1 MLYYNIENILKFKIP
16 TLSICL
22 SCRDG
27 REELYKERGGRRFA
41 RELINNS
48 SIESYVNLRGVNCM
62 SNCKR
67 ACTISLT
74 AENSFTYVFGD
85 IDPENAVYAESLND
99 LVSQYS
105 SSREGFLR
113 RRDRPEL
120 FQSSI
125 LGRLPPI
132 QSNSELITNL
142 KNGLLRD

>member
-1 MLYYNIENILKFKIP
+1 MEFNKP

-27 REELYKERGGRRFA
+27 REEIYMTRGGRRFA
-41 RELINNS
+41 KKLLNKNLLKKQ
-48 SIESYVNLRGVNCM
+48 VNLRGVNCM

-74 AENSFTYVFGD
+74 AKKSFTYVFGD
-85 IDPENAVYAESLND
+85 IDPENYEYSESLIE
-99 LVSQYS
+99 LVSKYS
-105 SSREGFLR
+105 LSSDGFLR
-113 RRDRPEL
+113 RRDRPIL

-132 QSNSELITNL
+132 ECNSEIVTNL
-142 KNGLLRD
+142 NNGFPDD

>member
-1 MLYYNIENILKFKIP
+1 MEFNIP

-27 REELYKERGGRRFA
+27 REEIYMTRGGRRFA
-41 RELINNS
+41 KKLLNKNLLKKQ
-48 SIESYVNLRGVNCM
+48 VNLRGINCM

-74 AENSFTYVFGD
+74 AKKSFTYIFGD
-85 IDPENAVYAESLND
+85 IDPENSEYSESLIE
-99 LVSQYS
+99 LVSKYS
-105 SSREGFLR
+105 LSSDGFLR
-113 RRDRPEL
+113 RRDRPLL

-132 QSNSELITNL
+132 QSNSAIVTNL
-142 KNGLLRD
+142 NNGFPDD

>member
-1 MLYYNIENILKFKIP
+1 MKFNIP

-27 REELYKERGGRRFA
+27 REEIYMTRGGSRFA
-41 RELINNS
+41 KKLLNKNLLKKQ
-48 SIESYVNLRGVNCM
+48 VNLRGINCM

-74 AENSFTYVFGD
+74 AKKSFTYIFGD
-85 IDPENAVYAESLND
+85 IDPENSEYSESLIE
-99 LVSQYS
+99 LVSKYS
-105 SSREGFLR
+105 SSSDGFLR
-113 RRDRPEL
+113 RRDRPLL

-132 QSNSELITNL
+132 QSNSAIVTNL
-142 KNGLLRD
+142 NNGFPDD

>member
-1 MLYYNIENILKFKIP
+1 MEFNKP

-27 REELYKERGGRRFA
+27 REEIYMTRGGRRFA
-41 RELINNS
+41 KKLLNKNLLKKQ
-48 SIESYVNLRGVNCM
+48 VNLRGVNCM

-74 AENSFTYVFGD
+74 AKKSFTYIFGD
-85 IDPENAVYAESLND
+85 IDPENSEYSESLIE
-99 LVSQYS
+99 LVSKYS
-105 SSREGFLR
+105 LSSDGFLR
-113 RRDRPEL
+113 RRDRPLL

-132 QSNSELITNL
+132 QSNSAIVTNL
-142 KNGLLRD
+142 NNGFPDD

>member
-1 MLYYNIENILKFKIP
+1 MKFNIP

-27 REELYKERGGRRFA
+27 REEIYMTRGGRRFA
-41 RELINNS
+41 KKLLNKNLLKKQ
-48 SIESYVNLRGVNCM
+48 VNLRGINCM

-74 AENSFTYVFGD
+74 AKKSFTYIFGD
-85 IDPENAVYAESLND
+85 IDPENSEYSESLIE
-99 LVSQYS
+99 LVSKYILS
-105 SSREGFLR
+105 SEGFLR
-113 RRDRPEL
+113 RRDRPML

-132 QSNSELITNL
+132 QSNSEIVTNL
-142 KNGLLRD
+142 NNGFPDD

>member
-1 MLYYNIENILKFKIP
+1 MKLNIP

-27 REELYKERGGRRFA
+27 REEFYMTRGGRRFA
-41 RELINNS
+41 KELLNNS
-48 SIESYVNLRGVNCM
+48 SLKKHVHLRGVNCM

-74 AENSFTYVFGD
+74 AKKCFTYIFGD
-85 IDPENAVYAESLND
+85 IDPENSEYIESLIE
-99 LVSQYS
+99 LVSKYILS
-105 SSREGFLR
+105 SEGFLR
-113 RRDRPEL
+113 RRDRPML

-132 QSNSELITNL
+132 QCNSEIVTNL
-142 KNGLLRD
+142 NNGFPDD

>member
-1 MLYYNIENILKFKIP
+1 MEFNKP

-27 REELYKERGGRRFA
+27 REEIYMTRGGSRFA
-41 RELINNS
+41 KKLLNKNLLKKQ
-48 SIESYVNLRGVNCM
+48 VNLRGINCM

-74 AENSFTYVFGD
+74 AKKSFTYIFGD
-85 IDPENAVYAESLND
+85 IDPENSEYSESLIE
-99 LVSQYS
+99 LVSKYS
-105 SSREGFLR
+105 LSSDGFLR
-113 RRDRPEL
+113 RRDRPLL

-132 QSNSELITNL
+132 QCNSEIVTNL
-142 KNGLLRD
+142 NNGFPDD

>member
-1 MLYYNIENILKFKIP
+1 MKFNIP

-27 REELYKERGGRRFA
+27 REETYMTRGGRRFA
-41 RELINNS
+41 KKLLNKNLLKKQ
-48 SIESYVNLRGVNCM
+48 VNLRGINCM

-74 AENSFTYVFGD
+74 AKKSFTYIFGD
-85 IDPENAVYAESLND
+85 IDPENSEYSESLIE
-99 LVSQYS
+99 LVSKYS
-105 SSREGFLR
+105 LSSDGFLR
-113 RRDRPEL
+113 RRDRPLL

-132 QSNSELITNL
+132 QSNSAIVTNL
-142 KNGLLRD
+142 NNGFPDD

>member
-1 MLYYNIENILKFKIP
+1 MKFKTP

-27 REELYKERGGRRFA
+27 REDVHVTRGGRRFA
-41 RELINNS
+41 KKLLSKNS
-48 SIESYVNLRGVNCM
+48 IQRFVNLRGVNCM

-74 AENSFTYVFGD
+74 AKKSFTYVFGD
-85 IDPENAVYAESLND
+85 IDPENSEYHESLLE
-99 LVSQYS
+99 LVTKYTLS
-105 SSREGFLR
+105 SEGFLR
-113 RRDRPEL
+113 RRDRPLL

-132 QSNSELITNL
+132 QSNSELVMNL
-142 KNGLLRD
+142 NNGFPDE

>member
-1 MLYYNIENILKFKIP
+1 MEFNKP

-27 REELYKERGGRRFA
+27 REEIYMTRGGRRFA
-41 RELINNS
+41 KKLLNKNLLKKQ
-48 SIESYVNLRGVNCM
+48 VNLRGINCM

-74 AENSFTYVFGD
+74 AKKSFTYIFGD
-85 IDPENAVYAESLND
+85 IDPENSEYSESLVE
-99 LVSQYS
+99 LVSKYILS
-105 SSREGFLR
+105 SEGFLR
-113 RRDRPEL
+113 RRDRPML

-132 QSNSELITNL
+132 QCNSEIVTNL
-142 KNGLLRD
+142 NNGFPDD

>member
-1 MLYYNIENILKFKIP
+1 MKFNIP

-27 REELYKERGGRRFA
+27 REEIYMTRGGRRFA
-41 RELINNS
+41 KRLLNKNLLKKQ
-48 SIESYVNLRGVNCM
+48 VNLRGINCM

-74 AENSFTYVFGD
+74 AKKSFTYVFGD
-85 IDPENAVYAESLND
+85 IDPENSEYSESLIE
-99 LVSQYS
+99 LVSKYS
-105 SSREGFLR
+105 LSSDGFLR
-113 RRDRPEL
+113 RRDRPLL

-132 QSNSELITNL
+132 QSNSAIVTNL
-142 KNGLLRD
+142 NNGFPDD

>member
-1 MLYYNIENILKFKIP
+1 MEFNKP

-27 REELYKERGGRRFA
+27 REEIYMTRGGRRFA
-41 RELINNS
+41 KKLLNKNLLKKQ
-48 SIESYVNLRGVNCM
+48 VNLRGINCM

-74 AENSFTYVFGD
+74 AKKSFTYVFGD
-85 IDPENAVYAESLND
+85 IDPENSEYSESLIE
-99 LVSQYS
+99 LVSRYS
-105 SSREGFLR
+105 SSSEGFLR
-113 RRDRPEL
+113 RSDRPLL

-132 QSNSELITNL
+132 QSNSAIVTNL
-142 KNGLLRD
+142 NNGFPDD

>member
-1 MLYYNIENILKFKIP
+1 MKFNKP

-27 REELYKERGGRRFA
+27 REEFYMTRGGRRFA
-41 RELINNS
+41 KKLLNKNLLKKQ
-48 SIESYVNLRGVNCM
+48 VNLRGVNCM

-74 AENSFTYVFGD
+74 AKKSFTYVFGD
-85 IDPENAVYAESLND
+85 IDPENSEYSESLIE
-99 LVSQYS
+99 LVSKYS
-105 SSREGFLR
+105 LSSEFLR
-113 RRDRPEL
+113 RRDRPLL

-132 QSNSELITNL
+132 QCNSEIVTNL
-142 KNGLLRD
+142 NNGFPDE

>member
-1 MLYYNIENILKFKIP
+1 MEFNKP

-27 REELYKERGGRRFA
+27 REEIYMTRGGRRFA
-41 RELINNS
+41 KKLLNKNLLKKQ
-48 SIESYVNLRGVNCM
+48 VNLRGINCM

-74 AENSFTYVFGD
+74 AKKSFTYVFGD
-85 IDPENAVYAESLND
+85 IDPENSEYSESLIE
-99 LVSQYS
+99 LVSKYS
-105 SSREGFLR
+105 LSSDGFLR
-113 RRDRPEL
+113 RRDRPLL

-132 QSNSELITNL
+132 QSNSEIVTNL
-142 KNGLLRD
+142 NNGFPDD

>member
-1 MLYYNIENILKFKIP
+1 MKFNIP

-27 REELYKERGGRRFA
+27 REEIYMTRGGRRLA
-41 RELINNS
+41 KKLLNKNLLKKQ
-48 SIESYVNLRGVNCM
+48 VNLRGINCM

-74 AENSFTYVFGD
+74 AKKSFTYIFGD
-85 IDPENAVYAESLND
+85 IDPENSEYSDSLIE
-99 LVSQYS
+99 LVSKYS
-105 SSREGFLR
+105 LSSDGFLR
-113 RRDRPEL
+113 RRDRPLL

-132 QSNSELITNL
+132 QSNSAIVTNL
-142 KNGLLRD
+142 NNGFPDD

>member
-1 MLYYNIENILKFKIP
+1 MKFNIP

-27 REELYKERGGRRFA
+27 REEIYMTRGGRRFA
-41 RELINNS
+41 KKLLNKNLLKKQ
-48 SIESYVNLRGVNCM
+48 VNLRGINCM

-74 AENSFTYVFGD
+74 AKKNFTYVFGD
-85 IDPENAVYAESLND
+85 IDPENSEYSESLIE
-99 LVSQYS
+99 LVSKYILS
-105 SSREGFLR
+105 SEGFLR
-113 RRDRPEL
+113 RRDRPML

-132 QSNSELITNL
+132 QCNSEIVTNL
-142 KNGLLRD
+142 NNGFPDD

>member
-1 MLYYNIENILKFKIP
+1 MEFNKP

-27 REELYKERGGRRFA
+27 REEFYMTRGGRRFTK
-41 RELINNS
+41 ELLNNS
-48 SIESYVNLRGVNCM
+48 SLKEHVNLRGVNCM

-74 AENSFTYVFGD
+74 AKKSFTYIFGD
-85 IDPENAVYAESLND
+85 IDPENSEYSESLIE
-99 LVSQYS
+99 LVSKYS
-105 SSREGFLR
+105 LSSDGFLR
-113 RRDRPEL
+113 RRDRPLL

-132 QSNSELITNL
+132 QSNSEIVTNL
-142 KNGLLRD
+142 NNGFPDD

>member
-1 MLYYNIENILKFKIP
+1 MKFNIP

-27 REELYKERGGRRFA
+27 REEIYMTRGGRRFA
-41 RELINNS
+41 KKLLNKNLLKKQ
-48 SIESYVNLRGVNCM
+48 VNLRGINCM

-74 AENSFTYVFGD
+74 AKKSFTYVFGD
-85 IDPENAVYAESLND
+85 IDPENSEYSESLIE
-99 LVSQYS
+99 LVSKYS
-105 SSREGFLR
+105 LSSDGFLR
-113 RRDRPEL
+113 RRDRPLL

-132 QSNSELITNL
+132 QSNSAIVTNL
-142 KNGLLRD
+142 NNVFPDD

>member
-1 MLYYNIENILKFKIP
+1 MKFNIP

-27 REELYKERGGRRFA
+27 REEIYMTRGGRRFA
-41 RELINNS
+41 KKLLNKNLLKKQ
-48 SIESYVNLRGVNCM
+48 VNLRGINCM

-74 AENSFTYVFGD
+74 AKKSFTYIFGD
-85 IDPENAVYAESLND
+85 IDPENFEYSESLIE
-99 LVSQYS
+99 LVSKYS
-105 SSREGFLR
+105 LSSDGFLR
-113 RRDRPEL
+113 RRDRPLL

-132 QSNSELITNL
+132 QSNSEIVTNL
-142 KNGLLRD
+142 NNGFPDD

>member
-1 MLYYNIENILKFKIP
+1 MKFNIP

-27 REELYKERGGRRFA
+27 REEIYMTRGGRRFA
-41 RELINNS
+41 KNLLNKNLLKKQ
-48 SIESYVNLRGVNCM
+48 VNLRGVNCM

-74 AENSFTYVFGD
+74 AKKSFTYIFGD
-85 IDPENAVYAESLND
+85 IDPENSEYSESLIE
-99 LVSQYS
+99 LVSKYS
-105 SSREGFLR
+105 LSSDGFLR
-113 RRDRPEL
+113 RRDRPLL

-132 QSNSELITNL
+132 QSNSAIVTNL
-142 KNGLLRD
+142 NNGFPDD

>member
-1 MLYYNIENILKFKIP
+1 MELYKP

-27 REELYKERGGRRFA
+27 REEIYMTRGGRRFA
-41 RELINNS
+41 KKLLNKNLLKKQ
-48 SIESYVNLRGVNCM
+48 VNLRGINCM

-74 AENSFTYVFGD
+74 AKKSFTYIFGD
-85 IDPENAVYAESLND
+85 IDPENSEYSESLIE
-99 LVSQYS
+99 LVSKYS
-105 SSREGFLR
+105 LSSDGFLR
-113 RRDRPEL
+113 RRDRPLL

-132 QSNSELITNL
+132 QSNSAIVTNL
-142 KNGLLRD
+142 NNGFPDD

>member
-1 MLYYNIENILKFKIP
+1 MKFNIP

-27 REELYKERGGRRFA
+27 REEIYMTRGGRRFA
-41 RELINNS
+41 KKLLNKNLLKKQ
-48 SIESYVNLRGVNCM
+48 VNLRGINCM

-74 AENSFTYVFGD
+74 AKKSFTYIFGD
-85 IDPENAVYAESLND
+85 IDPENSEYSESLIE
-99 LVSQYS
+99 LVSKYS
-105 SSREGFLR
+105 LSSDGFLR
-113 RRDRPEL
+113 RRDRPLL

-132 QSNSELITNL
+132 QSNSAIVTNL
-142 KNGLLRD
+142 NNGFPDD

>member
-1 MLYYNIENILKFKIP
+1 MEFNIP

-27 REELYKERGGRRFA
+27 REEIYMTRGGRRFA
-41 RELINNS
+41 KKLLNKNLLKKQ
-48 SIESYVNLRGVNCM
+48 VNLRGINCM

-74 AENSFTYVFGD
+74 AKKSFTYVFGD
-85 IDPENAVYAESLND
+85 IDPENSEYSESLIE
-99 LVSQYS
+99 LVSKYS
-105 SSREGFLR
+105 LSSDGFLR
-113 RRDRPEL
+113 RRDRPLL

-132 QSNSELITNL
+132 QSNSAIVTNL
-142 KNGLLRD
+142 NNGFPDD